1 MTSIDTLKARK
12 TKVIYNFSANKGD
25 TMITEQISWLGE
37 QQ

>member
-1 MTSIDTLKARK
+1 MTSIDILRASK

-25 TMITEQISWLGE
+25 IMTTEQISWLGE

>member
-1 MTSIDTLKARK
+1 MTSVDTLQASK